1 MSGGVSTSWMVWALA
16 AIPTWQKGDVA
27 GEPQP
32 PLPPEFVPGPAR
44 ALTPEEELATF
55 QVAPGL
61 RVELVAAEPLVEAP
75 VQAVYDGDGRLWV
88 VEMRGYMRDVDGKDE
103 SAPLGRISV
112 LHDDD
117 GDGRMDRA
125 VRFLDGLVLP
135 RAVAPTRDGALV
147 IAPPHVLFCRDTDG
161 DGVADERT
169 VVDTGIAG
177 IASPEYGPNGLLP
190 TLDNAFACARHD
202 VRYRFV
208 AGKWTKEA
216 VASGGQWGIAEDDDG
231 RILFNTNSNVLR
243 GHLVPA
249 REAALNPF
257 LDASRIADVELAK
270 DQSVRPIHPT
280 TAVNR
285 AYKAGWL
292 VDGRITKADAVCGVL
307 VERGG
312 LFPADFRGDVFV
324 CEPVGNLVHWLEF
337 ARMDGARSAS
347 PQPGARPLLASTDER
362 FRPVN
367 LASGPDGA
375 VYVVDMQRGLL
386 QHRQFL
392 TTFLREQSL
401 ARGLVEPL
409 DRGRIWRVA
418 PVDAKR
424 ERVPPLSTLSSD
436 ELLPYLGHA
445 NAFLRREAQRHCA
458 EDDWY
463 EAVVLPKL
471 RAVVTS
477 ATNPLARIHALWS
490 LDGRGALDEATLV
503 AAIRDADES
512 VRLQA
517 LRAATGRAPA
527 GDRLRAAL
535 MEGAGQPG
543 AADPGAVEIEEVFRQ
558 RAAALALLRDP
569 LADLVA
575 LERARGRLDV
585 PAIRHAL
592 LLGSAG
598 RGLEVLGLILP
609 GAPARSSPAGVEA
622 LCRDL
627 AAAIVREGRADA
639 ILGLLDLAT
648 AMVVQ
653 HGHAG
658 RPLMEGAL
666 SARPRAPRRLRLE
679 RAPAGLELLAA
690 RTGALKISGQ
700 DEDAQLARNVLD
712 ALAWPG
718 RADLPPEA
726 IAAPLSTEE
735 LARFERGRAVYG
747 NVCAAC
753 HQPSGLG
760 APGIAPPLRDSDYAL
775 GDAQRAA
782 AIVLAGL
789 HGPIEVAGRAWD
801 LEMPAWNAT
810 DDELA
815 SVLTYLRR
823 EWGHTASP
831 VTEADV
837 RAARDRVRER
847 RGPLDARALATW
859 GTSGPLPGWRAI
871 GDAVWTLEDGAIRGK
886 VGGGKQSFLATERAY
901 GDFVLE
907 VDVKLLGTGNSGI
920 QVRSHQKDD
929 GRVYGYQIEIDP
941 SERAWSGGL
950 YDEGRRGWLNDL
962 SKNDAGRSAFRKNE
976 WNRYRIECQGPWIR
990 AWVNG
995 VATADWID
1003 PLDLEGFVALQVHA
1017 GTDTDVLWRDLRIE
1031 DHGTRAWRPIPG
1043 VVGQGGQPERNEA
1056 GHGEAQELADG
1067 AVRVRVRGP
1076 GLVICARSSMGC
1088 FAALQSRWI
1097 GPGLQVRECGYHVL
1111 VGDLPL
1117 AEGQS
1122 WDDAHDVV
1130 ISTWGDRIAV
1140 HVDGRSVV
1148 DVHDKTHA
1156 GGVVVFQVDSQR
1168 GKTVLERAEVLGAA
1182 AEARR

>member
-1 MSGGVSTSWMVWALA
+1 MPILGSRSWTACLLA
-16 AIPTWQKGDVA
+16 ALSVVQKGDVA

-32 PLPPEFVPGPAR
+32 PLDPAILPAESR
-44 ALTPEEELATF
+44 PLSPEEQLATF
-55 QVAPGL
+55 RGAPGL
-61 RVELVAAEPLVEAP
+61 HVELVAAEPLVEAP
-75 VQAVYDGDGRLWV
+75 VQAVFDGDGRLWV

-103 SAPLGRISV
+103 DGPIGRISV

-125 VRFLDGLVLP
+125 VRFLDRLVLP

-177 IASPEYGPNGLLP
+177 IASPEYGPNGLLA

-208 AGKWTKEA
+208 GGKWTKEP
-216 VASGGQWGIAEDDDG
+216 VVSGGQWGIAEDDAG
-231 RILFNTNSNVLR
+231 RLLFNTNSHVLR

-249 REAALNPF
+249 REAVLNSF
-257 LDASRIADVELAK
+257 LDASRVADVGLAS
-270 DQSVRPIHPT
+270 DHGVRPIRPT

-285 AYKAGWL
+285 AYRPGWL
-292 VDGRITKADAVCGVL
+292 VDGRIAKADAVCGVL

-312 LFPADFRGDVFV
+312 LLSADFRGDVFV
-324 CEPVGNLVHWLEF
+324 CEPAGNLVHWLELSQV
-337 ARMDGARSAS
+337 DGVPRAA

-367 LASGPDGA
+367 LSSGPDGA

-409 DRGRIWRVA
+409 DRGRIWRVVPA
-418 PVDAKR
+418 DAQR
-424 ERVPPLSTLSSD
+424 SRVPNLSTLSSD
-436 ELLPYLGHA
+436 ELLPYLGHT
-445 NAFLRREAQRHCA
+445 NAFLRREAQRHFV
-458 EDDWY
+458 EDDWD
-463 EAVVLPKL
+463 EAIVLPKL
-471 RAVVTS
+471 RAVVATS
-477 ATNPLARIHALWS
+477 PNPLSRIHALWA
-490 LDGRGALDEATLV
+490 LDGRGALDEETLI
-503 AAIRDADES
+503 AAIRDGDES

-517 LRAATGRAPA
+517 LRAATKRSPS
-527 GDRLRAAL
+527 GDRLLGAL
-535 MEGAGQPG
+535 AGG
-543 AADPGAVEIEEVFRQ
+543 SANSAEREDVLRQ
-558 RAAALALLRDP
+558 RLAALALLRDE
-569 LADLVA
+569 LADIAAVGI
-575 LERARGRLDV
+575 ARDRLDR

-592 LLGSAG
+592 LLGAEG
-598 RGLEVLGLILP
+598 RGLELLGRILP
-609 GAPARSSPAGVEA
+609 GAPVRGVPAGAET

-653 HGHAG
+653 YGHAG
-658 RPLMEGAL
+658 RPLLEGAL

-690 RTGALKISGQ
+690 RTGALEVSGH
-700 DEDAQLARNVLD
+700 DEDAKLARDLLD

-726 IAAPLSTEE
+726 VVAPLSPDE
-735 LARFERGRAVYG
+735 LARFERGRAVYA

-775 GDAQRAA
+775 GDARRAA

-801 LEMPAWNAT
+801 LEMPAWSAT

-815 SVLTYLRR
+815 SVLTYVRR

-831 VTEADV
+831 VTENDV
-837 RAARDRVRER
+837 RAARERVRER
-847 RGPLDARALATW
+847 RGPLDARALAAW
-859 GTSGPLPGWRAI
+859 GTRGPIEGWRAL
-871 GDAVWTLEDGAIRGK
+871 GDALWSVEDGAIRGK

-907 VDVKLLGTGNSGI
+907 VDVKLLGEGNSGI

-962 SKNDAGRSAFRKNE
+962 SKNEAGRAAFRKGD
-976 WNRYRIECQGPWIR
+976 WNRYRIECEGPWIR

-995 VATADWID
+995 VPTADWID
-1003 PLDLEGFVALQVHA
+1003 PLDLEGFIALQVHS
-1017 GTDTDVLWRDLRIE
+1017 GKTTDVLWRNLAIE
-1031 DHGTRAWRPIPG
+1031 DRGRHAWKQVCDAERWRTE
-1043 VVGQGGQPERNEA
+1043 GGGIGRGLVDPRQV
-1056 GHGEAQELADG
+1056 ADG
-1067 AVRVRVRGP
+1067 AWRVRSKGPGIAVSFRQNMLDPGNPIVRTLGP
-1076 GLVICARSSMGC
+1076 GLRLATD
-1088 FAALQSRWI
+1088 
-1097 GPGLQVRECGYHVL
+1097 GYLLRVS
-1111 VGDLPL
+1111 DLPL
-1117 AEGQS
+1117 PDGQS
-1122 WDDAHDVV
+1122 WDGVHDVV
-1130 ISTWGDRIAV
+1130 VTTWGNRISV
-1140 HVDGRSVV
+1140 HVDGRSVI
-1148 DVHDKTHA
+1148 DVRDSVFTIGTAMVAHDTA
-1156 GGVVVFQVDSQR
+1156 R
-1168 GKTVLERAEVLGAA
+1168 GPGDVESIEILVPLIR
-1182 AEARR
+1182 